1 MKEQYYLVSQLPDIS
16 AASEKANLP
25 ITEKYYRDLCSRFL
39 EKEDLAVLES
49 LSLEPPKDVVST
61 GSDFLDKWYDNERS
75 LRYALVQVRAQ
86 KMKKD
91 PGNIPV
97 SINADIVQAARTA
110 VGMNSPLSAEQY
122 LYEYRLSVLN
132 NLSPMNGFSVDAV
145 FAYGIKLMLL
155 ERMKKFNKEKGTE
168 SYHKIYDAILGETI

>member
-1 MKEQYYLVSQLPDIS
+1 M
-16 AASEKANLP
+16 
-25 ITEKYYRDLCSRFL
+25 TL
-39 EKEDLAVLES
+39 EAPRECVK
-49 LSLEPPKDVVST
+49 T

-97 SINADIVQAARTA
+97 SITADIVQAARTA